1 MILADNKWVNF
12 SWTFLEKQLY
22 ILCELS
28 PQETNHMSD
37 FLILKVPGKQAAD
50 DIQKYFLYYFSRE
63 KVWHFMWNICLP
75 VANVRI
81 CIIQKVLFSLKNKNK
96 LEKVL

>member
-1 MILADNKWVNF
+1 MLKDDF
-12 SWTFLEKQLY
+12 SRQQMSKFFLDFPRKTALHFVWTFSSK
-22 ILCELS
+22 
-28 PQETNHMSD
+28 TNYMTD

-75 VANVRI
+75 AANVRDLYHI
-81 CIIQKVLFSLKNKNK
+81 KSLIFSKK
-96 LEKVL
+96 